1 MKVIFVVN
9 GRKRSTAVAII
20 AFVTQLTHNNCQ
32 KRHGDMLWN
41 FEVSLKDNSGV
52 KYACFQL
59 YFLIYQ

>member
-1 MKVIFVVN
+1 MEGK
-9 GRKRSTAVAII
+9 VAII

-41 FEVSLKDNSGV
+41 FEVSIKDNSGV
-52 KYACFQL
+52 KYVCFQL